1 MSWPF
6 DLYTPP
12 DGIDENDLATMFD
25 EVRSFLATLAGASPG
40 SAEIERLTA
49 DLRTWRERL
58 MPYLTDDENA
68 PYGQLNLDHEHG
80 LASLPEISIEAE
92 SAGSVD
98 ATVTFSRW
106 HLGGGGT
113 VHGGQV
119 AMALDA
125 MMGHSQLV
133 GGWIARTAHLK
144 VSYLAGTPFGR
155 PLRLEVRTTSSSGRK
170 HHLSARLL
178 DQTAVLA
185 EATALFVRVA
195 PYPAVSGGAGIALTE
210 AG

>member
-12 DGIDENDLATMFD
+12 DGIEEDDLATMFD
-25 EVRSFLATLAGASPG
+25 EVRSFLATLASASPG
-40 SAEIERLTA
+40 SAEIGRLTA
-49 DLRTWRERL
+49 DLGTWRERL
-58 MPYLTDDENA
+58 TAYLTDDENA
-68 PYGQLNLDHEHG
+68 PYGQLNLDPEHG
-80 LASLPEISIEAE
+80 LVSLPKISIEAA
-92 SAGSVD
+92 SAGTVD
-98 ATVTFSRW
+98 ATVW
-106 HLGGGGT
+106 HLDGGGT

-119 AMALDA
+119 ATAFDA

-170 HHLSARLL
+170 HHLSARFL
-178 DQTAVLA
+178 DGTAVLA
-185 EATALFVRVA
+185 EASALFIRVA
-195 PYPAVSGGAGIALTE
+195 PYPAASDGAGSALAE

>member
-6 DLYTPP
+6 DLYQPP
-12 DGIDENDLATMFD
+12 DGVAEDDLAAMFN
-25 EVRSFLATLAGASPG
+25 EVRSFLATVATAAPG
-40 SAEIERLTA
+40 SEDLASLTQDLRRWRDRLTSC
-49 DLRTWRERL
+49 R
-58 MPYLTDDENA
+58 TDDENA
-68 PYGQLNLDHEHG
+68 PFGQLNVGADHG
-80 LASLPEISIEAE
+80 LASLPKISFETQ

-98 ATVTFSRW
+98 ATATFSRW

-133 GGWIARTAHLK
+133 GGWIARTAYLN
-144 VSYLAGTPFGR
+144 VSYIAGTPFGR

-170 HHLSARLL
+170 QHLHGRLL
-178 DQTAVLA
+178 DDTRLLA
-185 EATALFVRVA
+185 EAEALFVRVA
-195 PYPAVSGGAGIALTE
+195 RYPVAAAGPSAELPE